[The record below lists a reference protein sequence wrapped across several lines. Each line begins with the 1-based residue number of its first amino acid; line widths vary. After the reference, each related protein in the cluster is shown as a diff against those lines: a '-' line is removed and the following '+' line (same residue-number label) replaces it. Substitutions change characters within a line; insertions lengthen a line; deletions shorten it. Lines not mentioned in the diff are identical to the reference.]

1 MKGSTIFPII
11 LLAMFT
17 QGSARGSGVVQVTLT
32 LKDGN
37 TTYRAGE
44 PIILDLSF
52 AANEPGL
59 TIESGTTEPPSP
71 IDEIVISPKEGV
83 SRWLDD
89 AAGRHQYMPDA
100 ETPQQISPGEPS
112 HILLP
117 INSVYR
123 IDKPGSYSAY
133 VITHRV
139 LSGGSAWT
147 GQIHSGTDGI
157 RTNQVWFEVD
167 AMSDADEKVVVDKL
181 VGEIRPLV
189 QRLIPVFTA
198 VGMGNTNVLT
208 IDQRQDFRRDW
219 QHGNDLVKELS
230 WLSGDPSTRAK
241 VDMYLHPEVFGPFSG
256 MVKQGLW
263 ISRNRPLVVT
273 LLEQGMKD
281 SPQAV
286 DIAKLTAQ
294 MKASLAGRSVDDTD
308 RIQRKL
314 EVEEL
319 RGIAKTLPERT
330 DQNLAETNTT
340 LFMRL
345 AQAKQ
350 TGTPEFAAAREFLI
364 THFGE
369 VSPWHIDVLLNV
381 YGKYLSDTRLVPS
394 LEDFLRDQQPSILS
408 GARNA
413 VLRHLLLLAPSQ
425 DVRPFVAA
433 AICDPESR
441 MSFDILTKLPDAIL
455 PEVDQCLL
463 QQVTKLAASA
473 DRPAQMMLSLKT
485 PLAGRFAT
493 SAIYPQMLVVY
504 NQYGSKWQ
512 EDARGG
518 MLAYLARYD
527 EKGGLELLKQGI
539 KLGTGQPF
547 NAVMSLCKSF
557 YSPAVNRFFEDQL
570 QREDDPMAPSWA
582 ASELSEH
589 GTARDQTLIRARL
602 DRWREM
608 SSSQAKRLDPDQ
620 GRLEGDLV
628 VALIHAK
635 AWRMEEAEA
644 NRLKQSC
651 VTEEC
656 RDRVARFAN
665 VGQTPS
671 P

>member
-1 MKGSTIFPII
+1 MKGSTIFLVI
-11 LLAMFT
+11 LLAMLT
-17 QGSARGSGVVQVTLT
+17 QESALGSEAVQVTLT
-32 LKDGN
+32 LKDGK

-52 AANEPGL
+52 AENEPGHA
-59 TIESGTTEPPSP
+59 IESGTTEPPSP

-89 AAGRHQYMPDA
+89 ASGRHQYMPDA
-100 ETPQQISPGEPS
+100 ETSQQISPGEPS

-139 LSGGSAWT
+139 LSGGSSPIERAHNT
-147 GQIHSGTDGI
+147 TVGI
-157 RTNQVWFEVD
+157 RTNQVTFEVEP
-167 AMSDADEKVVVDKL
+167 MSEADEQIVVDRL

-189 QRLIPVFTA
+189 QRLLQAFSTVAI
-198 VGMGNTNVLT
+198 GNVNAITEG
-208 IDQRQDFRRDW
+208 QRQDLRRDW
-219 QHGNDLVKELS
+219 RRGNDLANELS

-345 AQAKQ
+345 AEAKQ

-394 LEDFLRDQQPSILS
+394 LEDFLRDRQPPIFA

-463 QQVTKLAASA
+463 QQITKLAASA

-539 KLGTGQPF
+539 KLGTGQPI

-570 QREDDPMAPSWA
+570 QREDDPLAVSWA
-582 ASELSEH
+582 AWGLSEH

-602 DRWREM
+602 DRWRK
-608 SSSQAKRLDPDQ
+608 SSWSQGKTIDPEQ

-628 VALIHAK
+628 VALVHAK
-635 AWRMEEAEA
+635 AWQIEEAEKDK
-644 NRLKQSC
+644 LKQSC
-651 VTEEC
+651 VTDEC
-656 RDRVARFAN
+656 RDRAAR
-665 VGQTPS
+665 
-671 P
+671 